1 MEISVSKVAV
11 LLKKPLRSNRSR
23 STSFY
28 SFPEILS
35 RLERALQD
43 LSRDIRFTDRSPDL
57 IDRRLPEVGLF
68 FDFSLAYPSRPPK
81 EIVAYRH
88 YSPARLTVTD
98 CFSQWLVSCLPFLF
112 SESLGICL
120 RWNFVGKVVTD
131 FLGVFFLLEFKSGWK
146 GIDLLCIRVISVDCC
161 SGLVNE
167 GSGVLILIRS

>member
-1 MEISVSKVAV
+1 VEISISKVAV
-11 LLKKPLRSNRSR
+11 LLKKPLRSNRRR

-28 SFPEILS
+28 SFQEILS

-43 LSRDIRFTDRSPDL
+43 LSRDIRFTDRAPPEF

-112 SESLGICL
+112 SEPLGICL
-120 RWNFVGKVVTD
+120 HWNFVGEVATD
-131 FLGVFFLLEFKSGWK
+131 FLDVFFSVGFQEWLEG
-146 GIDLLCIRVISVDCC
+146 
-161 SGLVNE
+161 N
-167 GSGVLILIRS
+167 